1 MKQII
6 IEVDVV
12 FHIVDIYVIIPIY
25 IYIYQYMW

>member
-25 IYIYQYMW
+25 IYQYMW